1 MVKTPDFTRNYK
13 RSNNQINP
21 TKRTKLEAS
30 PDLISKHKKKNSML
44 VTKKTSR

>member
-30 PDLISKHKKKNSML
+30 PDLISKHKKKKQHASD
-44 VTKKTSR
+44 KKTSR